1 MWTCFDRPV
10 IHGAK
15 ILNVDVGERDGK
27 SDVAMPLGIPGIS
40 FSPILRLQTDACSV
54 REEVERK

>member
-1 MWTCFDRPV
+1 MWTRFDRPV

-15 ILNVDVGERDGK
+15 SMNVDVVETDGK
-27 SDVAMPLGIPGIS
+27 RDVAMLLGIPGIS